1 VRVSPFCL
9 ENVRSSIFVPEPRP
23 LTTPSSSLKAMRIA
37 SLITAINVMVA
48 SGFSIAGLISPASI
62 LPTHYVLT
70 EASSIFAMYAAARTL
85 PLAVMT
91 LMAVYKRSV
100 SALLI
105 LGTLAGIV
113 QAADCLVGLVQ
124 RDPGKIFGPLGIA
137 VLQAYAVATLRK
149 LGPQLTAALP
159 GTIPG

>member
-37 SLITAINVMVA
+37 SLITAINVIVA
-48 SGFSIAGLISPASI
+48 SGFSIAGLIS

-70 EASSIFAMYAAARTL
+70 EASSIFVMYAAARTL

-91 LMAVYKRSV
+91 LMAVYKRPV

-105 LGTLAGIV
+105 LGTLAGIGR
-113 QAADCLVGLVQ
+113 AADCLVGLVQ
-124 RDPGKIFGPLGIA
+124 HDPGKIFGPMGIA
-137 VLQAYAVATLRK
+137 VLQPYAVATLRK